1 MATYSEMV
9 NKVRDWSNR
18 DAESLSDSII
28 TDALRFAADEAYR
41 QLKVPALEA
50 LYTYNVRA
58 ETSELTIPS
67 NLTEIIQLRRRDSNS
82 LTDYVVYDAK
92 SDVRSFYNE
101 YTWKYGDFFYTR
113 EQNKLIF
120 CPETVND
127 ETFELYYYGRQPAVD
142 ARYVIDTENDT
153 DSEVHNEDVI
163 EYTYHWQVARID
175 EFLDFPEIDYVE
187 SVDLEKVERLAGEG
201 PYVLGKRAPNWL
213 RDQNERILLFGAL
226 AECFDYLMEMDQ
238 SQIFRQKF
246 QAEIVALNNEDK
258 MRMSRGGNVQTHYIA
273 PLI

>member
-50 LYTYNVRA
+50 LYTYTVPS

-67 NLTEIIQLRRRDSNS
+67 NLTEIIQLRRHDANS

-101 YTWKYGDFFYTR
+101 EIWKYSDFFYTR

-120 CPETVND
+120 CPETTGE

-142 ARYVIDTENDT
+142 ARYVVDTDTETTTTQWRAALDT
-153 DSEVHNEDVI
+153 DW
-163 EYTYHWQVARID
+163 TMVAPDFNASVDEAKIVVTD
-175 EFLDFPEIDYVE
+175 THEFLGV
-187 SVDLEKVERLAGEG
+187 
-201 PYVLGKRAPNWL
+201 RAPNWL

-258 MRMSRGGNVQTHYIA
+258 MRMSRGGNVQTHYISH
-273 PLI
+273 LI

>member
-9 NKVRDWSNR
+9 TKVRDWSNR
-18 DAESLSDSII
+18 DIESLSDAII
-28 TDALRFAADEAYR
+28 TDTLRFAADEAYR

-50 LYTYNVRA
+50 LYTYTVPG

-67 NLTEIIQLRRRDSNS
+67 NLTEIIQLRRHDANS

-101 YTWKYGDFFYTR
+101 ETWKYSDFFYTR
-113 EQNKLIF
+113 EQNKLVF
-120 CPETVND
+120 CPETTGE

-142 ARYVIDTENDT
+142 ARYVVDVDTEDT
-153 DSEVHNEDVI
+153 EFQYIADSMQGVI
-163 EYTYHWQVARID
+163 DLA
-175 EFLDFPEIDYVE
+175 PDYNAA
-187 SVDLEKVERLAGEG
+187 VDAAKITEHEG
-201 PYVLGKRAPNWL
+201 QFYLGHRAPNWL

-226 AECFDYLMEMDQ
+226 AECFDYLMEMQQ
-238 SQIFRQKF
+238 SQIFRAKF
-246 QAEIVALNNEDK
+246 NAEIQALNNEDK
-258 MRMSRGGNVQTHYIA
+258 MRMSKGGNVQTHYNA